1 LLLES
6 ISSQSVHKVMG
17 VHIKKLKMS
26 INHRGL
32 KLRVTW
38 GMVQGFF

>member
-1 LLLES
+1 
-6 ISSQSVHKVMG
+6 MG

-32 KLRVTW
+32 EFRVTW
-38 GMVQGFF
+38 GIVQGFFLIKKIKNK

>member
-1 LLLES
+1 
-6 ISSQSVHKVMG
+6 VMG

-38 GMVQGFF
+38 GMVQGFFNKKN